1 MADNNRNLIAAIVLC
16 AVVLFGWYAIMG
28 PRLNRQHQAQQQTA
42 QQQAAQQ
49 QTQAEGGADTAQ
61 TPKAETGAPETGAPT
76 PHAGNAPPA
85 RSEKS
90 VAPRDEVLK
99 RSARIAID
107 TPSLGGSIALT
118 GGRIDDLSLRK
129 FHETVDNSSPIIQ
142 LLTPPGTAA
151 AYYVNFGWVP
161 AGSNV
166 PVPDENTVW
175 EAEQPGPLTVDHPVV
190 LRWDNGQGLRFERVF
205 AVDENYMFTVTQRV
219 VNTGGE
225 AASLRPFG
233 LISRRGTPPGKHYY
247 LLHEGFVGVFDGKLE
262 ELEYKDVQ
270 KKHDIRYTTT
280 GGWLG
285 ITDKYWLVSLIPDQA
300 QPITGRFLDTKSGGE
315 DRYQV
320 DYLRDAVTVPAGG
333 QMEIS
338 DRLFAGAKVVDI
350 VDQYRAKGNIVL
362 FDRAIDWG
370 WFYFLTKPVF
380 QLLDTFFHMTGNF
393 GVAILMLTVLIKMI
407 FFPLAN
413 RSYAAMSRMKALQP
427 EMKRIRDAYK
437 EDKVRQQQELMNLY
451 KTQKVNPVAGCLP
464 MLIQIP
470 VFFALYKVLY
480 VTIEMRHQPFFG
492 WIHDL
497 AAPDPTNLF
506 TLFGL
511 VPWSPPAV
519 LHVGIWAILM
529 GISMFLQ
536 QKLNPAPQ
544 DPMQQRLFMLMP
556 IFFTFLLASFPAGL
570 VIYWTWNNTLS
581 IGQQWLIMRKHGTAP
596 TPAST

>member
-1 MADNNRNLIAAIVLC
+1 MADNNRNLIVAIVLC

-28 PRLNRQHQAQQQTA
+28 PRLNHQHQAQLQSQQHTA
-42 QQQAAQQ
+42 QQQAK
-49 QTQAEGGADTAQ
+49 TEGGADTAQ
-61 TPKAETGAPETGAPT
+61 APKAETEAPASN
-76 PHAGNAPPA
+76 AGTAPPA
-85 RSEKS
+85 VSEKS

-99 RSARIAID
+99 RSARVAID
-107 TPSLGGSIALT
+107 TPSLEGSIALT

-129 FHETVDNSSPIIQ
+129 FQQTVDPNSPIIQ
-142 LLTPPGTAA
+142 LLSPPGVAD

-161 AGSNV
+161 AGADV
-166 PVPDENTVW
+166 PVPGADAVW
-175 EAEQPGPLTVDHPVV
+175 RVEQPGPLKVGHPVT
-190 LRWDNGQGLRFERVF
+190 LTWDNGHGLRFERTF

-219 VNTGGE
+219 VNTGGQP
-225 AASLRPFG
+225 ASLRPFG

-247 LLHEGFVGVFDGKLE
+247 LLHEGPIGVFDGKLD

-270 KKHDIRYTTT
+270 KKHDIRYTST

-285 ITDKYWLVSLIPDQA
+285 ITDKYWLVSLIPDQL
-300 QPITGRFLDTKSGGE
+300 QPMTGRFLDTKSGGE

-320 DYLRDAVTVPAGG
+320 DYMRDPVTVPAGG
-333 QMEIS
+333 QIEIS

-350 VDQYRAKGNIVL
+350 IDQYHDKGNIVL

-380 QLLDTFFHMTGNF
+380 KLLDTFFHLTGNF
-393 GVAILMLTVLIKMI
+393 GIAILMLTVLIKMI

-427 EMKRIRDAYK
+427 EMQRIREAYK
-437 EDKVRQQQELMNLY
+437 EDKVRQQQELMSLY

-511 VPWSPPAV
+511 IQWNPPAV
-519 LHVGIWAILM
+519 LHLGIWAILM

-570 VIYWTWNNTLS
+570 VIYWTWNNSLS
-581 IGQQWLIMRKHGTAP
+581 IVQQWLIMRKHGTAP
-596 TPAST
+596 TPARS